1 MNLLNKFTID
11 DLNLTDKKILL
22 RCDFNVPMKYNKIID
37 NKRIKEAIPTI
48 EKLINSN
55 SKLVICSHLGKPNA
69 YDINLSLKPIAEELS
84 NLLNKKIIFIDD
96 SNVIGPITREKI
108 KNIKSGEIILL
119 ENTRFRSEETKNI
132 DEFSKELSNNFD
144 IYINDAFG
152 SSHRKHCS
160 TYGVAKFIKET
171 AIGYLIQK
179 EINFLGK
186 ALESPSRPFVAI
198 LGGAKVSDKINVIEN
213 LLDKVDILIIGGGMA
228 YTFFKAKG
236 YNIGKSLLEEDKVEF
251 ARNVLEKADKKNI
264 KLLLPIDN
272 VVVKEFKEDA
282 NFKTTKSSEIQ
293 SDDIG
298 VDIGEK
304 TQKLFCDALKDAK
317 TIILNGPMGVFE
329 FENFSRGTFSIIK
342 TLSELDAIT
351 IIGGGDS
358 ASAVN
363 QFGFVNKMTHISTGG
378 GASLE
383 FLEGKELPGISI
395 IKNKF

>member
-1 MNLLNKFTID
+1 LLNKFTID